1 MNKGENMEKKIK
13 IAGLDVILTCENPG
27 NWQFAC
33 TKGGSNGID
42 YLFVTLENEQEE
54 LYPQFTVT
62 VRFPQKEVVS
72 RWQADA
78 FFNKHLAP
86 EWNSRYESELAVGA
100 PVIAFSSQD
109 NSNCL
114 VCCCSDA
121 LRKIVWAGGPHEH
134 DFNIESRMVF
144 FTSPEAPAKSY
155 STVLRFDT
163 RNIVF
168 GDALTDGFKWFEE
181 FYAPVPVPEAG
192 LEAWYSTWYSYHKEL
207 KESVI
212 EAECRMAKALGMGG
226 VIVDDGWQTDKH
238 DGIYDYTGDWEVAPS
253 RIADMK
259 KHVDTVHECG
269 LKYMLWYSVPFIGD
283 KSRNF
288 ERFKG
293 KYLFRNDRLRA
304 SILDPRFPEVREF
317 LINLYRDALKNYGID
332 GFKLDFIDRFS
343 IAPGM
348 TDPAVAENYAGRDIK
363 NVPEAVDVLLTDIMR
378 ELRSIKS
385 DVLIEFRQRYM
396 GPAIRQY
403 GNLIRATD
411 CPGDI
416 VANRVR
422 TIDLR
427 FSSCSSAVHG
437 DMLRWHE
444 EDSVES
450 AARQVLA
457 VLFSVPQISARLADI
472 PESHKEMI
480 RHRIAFYRRYCD
492 TLVFGRIVA
501 PHFDQ
506 NYPVVRSEGRLEA
519 ITAVYSENV
528 FADIAL
534 DKYDT
539 EILVNASAAKEVVV
553 NVGKPCSALCYDVCG
568 KEVSKVQLVSGLQ
581 KLVVPVSGECVFT
594 R

>member
-1 MNKGENMEKKIK
+1 MEKSIK
-13 IAGLDVILTCENPG
+13 ISNLDVIICCENPG

-33 TKGGSNGID
+33 TRGGGNGID
-42 YLFVTLENEQEE
+42 YLFVTLENEHEE
-54 LYPQFTVT
+54 FYPQFTVK
-62 VRFPQKEVVS
+62 VRFPQDNVVS

-78 FFNKHLAP
+78 FFNKNLSP
-86 EWNSRYESELAVGA
+86 EWNSRFESELAVGA
-100 PVIAFSSQD
+100 PVIAYSSQD
-109 NSNCL
+109 NQNRL
-114 VCCCSDA
+114 ICCSSDA
-121 LRKIVWAGGPHEH
+121 LRKTVWAGGPHEH
-134 DFNIESRMVF
+134 DFYIESRMEF
-144 FTSPEAPAKSY
+144 FTSPEAPARDY
-155 STVLRFDT
+155 NVVLRFDT
-163 RNIVF
+163 RDIVF
-168 GDALTDGFKWFEE
+168 GDALADSFKWFED
-181 FYAPVPVPEAG
+181 FYKPIPVPEAG

-207 KESVI
+207 TASEI
-212 EAECRMAKALGMGG
+212 EEECRMAKALGMGG

-253 RIADMK
+253 RIPDMK
-259 KHVDTVHECG
+259 KHVDAVHACG

-283 KSRNF
+283 KSKNF

-293 KYLFRNDRLRA
+293 KYLFRNDRLHA

-317 LINLYRDALKNYGID
+317 LIGLYRDALKNYGID

-348 TDPAVAENYAGRDIK
+348 VDPAVAENYAGRDIK

-422 TIDLR
+422 TVDLR
-427 FSSCSSAVHG
+427 FSSCGSAVHG
-437 DMLRWHE
+437 DMLRWNE
-444 EDSVES
+444 NEPVES

-457 VLFSVPQISARLADI
+457 TLFAVPQISARLADI
-472 PESHKEMI
+472 PEDHKEMI
-480 RHRIAFYRRYCD
+480 RHRVEFYLRYRD

-506 NYPVVRSEGRLEA
+506 NYPVVRSEGK
-519 ITAVYSENV
+519 
-528 FADIAL
+528 DIAISAIYTENACV
-534 DKYDT
+534 DIPFGNFNT
-539 EILVNASAAKEVVV
+539 EIVVNASAAKEVVV
-553 NVGKPCSALCYDVCG
+553 NVGSDCKAVFYDVCG
-568 KEVSKVQLVSGLQ
+568 KVCGEKQLSAGLQ
-581 KLVVPVSGECVFT
+581 KVVIPVSGECIFSK
-594 R
+594 

>member
-1 MNKGENMEKKIK
+1 MEKNIK
-13 IAGLDVILTCENPG
+13 ISNLDVSICCENPG

-33 TKGGSNGID
+33 TKGGGDGID
-42 YLFVTLENEQEE
+42 YLFVTLENEKEE
-54 LYPQFTVT
+54 LYPKFTVR
-62 VRFPQKEVVS
+62 VRFPQDNVVS

-86 EWNSRYESELAVGA
+86 EWNSRFESELAVGA
-100 PVIAFSSQD
+100 PVIAYSSQ
-109 NSNCL
+109 NNINRL
-114 VCCCSDA
+114 ICCSSDA
-121 LRKIVWAGGPHEH
+121 LRKTVWAGGPHEH
-134 DFNIESRMVF
+134 DFYIESRMEF
-144 FTSPEAPAKSY
+144 FTSPEAPARDY
-155 STVLRFDT
+155 NVVLRFDT
-163 RNIVF
+163 RDIVF
-168 GDALTDGFKWFEE
+168 GDALADAFRWFEE
-181 FYAPVPVPEAG
+181 FYKPIPVPDAG

-207 KESVI
+207 TAGEI
-212 EAECRMAKALGMGG
+212 EEECRMAKALGMGG

-253 RIADMK
+253 RIPDMK
-259 KHVDTVHECG
+259 KHVDTVHDCG

-283 KSRNF
+283 KSKNY

-293 KYLFRNDRLRA
+293 KYLFRNDRLHA

-317 LINLYRDALKNYGID
+317 LIGLYRDALKNYGID

-348 TDPAVAENYAGRDIK
+348 IDPAVAENYAGRDIK

-378 ELRSIKS
+378 ELRSIRS

-422 TIDLR
+422 TVDLR
-427 FSSCSSAVHG
+427 FSSCGSAVHG
-437 DMLRWHE
+437 DMLRWNE
-444 EDSVES
+444 NEPVES

-457 VLFSVPQISARLADI
+457 TLFAVPQISARLADI
-472 PESHKEMI
+472 PEDHKEMI
-480 RHRIAFYRRYCD
+480 RHRVDFYRRYRD

-506 NYPVVRSEGRLEA
+506 NYPVVRSEGKDIA
-519 ITAVYSENV
+519 ISAVYTENAFV
-528 FADIAL
+528 DLPFG
-534 DKYDT
+534 KFNT
-539 EILVNASAAKEVVV
+539 EILVNASADAEVVINAGADCKAV
-553 NVGKPCSALCYDVCG
+553 FYDVCG
-568 KEVSKVQLVSGLQ
+568 KVCGEKQLSAGLQ
-581 KLVVPVSGECVFT
+581 KVEIPVSGECIFT
-594 R
+594 K